1 MPEPTLGTLVSWKQ
15 DKAYGFI
22 RPADGGKDVFVHLRD
37 FGNIARAPKVGDRIR
52 YQRLSD
58 GAGRYRAADV
68 QVEGMQRTATSRQSR
83 PARRRPASPT
93 VKSAELSAT
102 AGLVA
107 GAGIA
112 CLLIALCVFT
122 RLPLAV
128 LLLYMVMS
136 LVTFLIY
143 AFDKA
148 AAMNRRWRSRES
160 TLLLAGL
167 AGGWPGA
174 LVAQRMFR
182 HKSRKVSFQAVYWF
196 TVAANCAMLV
206 WTCTESG
213 AASVR
218 ELIY

>member
-167 AGGWPGA
+167 AGGGLAPWLRNACSGTSRGRSRFRRRIGSLWLQTARCWSGP
-174 LVAQRMFR
+174 AQR
-182 HKSRKVSFQAVYWF
+182 
-196 TVAANCAMLV
+196 AARPPF
-206 WTCTESG
+206 
-213 AASVR
+213 AS
-218 ELIY
+218 